1 MYGAAPPAP
10 PPLPPPPGAAAGG
23 MHLNQVL
30 GSLRGIADV
39 SEMYE

>member
-1 MYGAAPPAP
+1 MRGAVPRAP
-10 PPLPPPPGAAAGG
+10 PPPPPTGAAAGG

-39 SEMYE
+39 SEMCD